1 MGEVVLMK
9 KIKMSI
15 MIDEELSR
23 KVRDLAECESRT
35 ISNQIAYMLEKQ
47 LMKEKEKEK

>member
-1 MGEVVLMK
+1 MK

-23 KVRDLAECESRT
+23 KVRNLAESESRT
-35 ISNQIAYMLEKQ
+35 ISNQISHMLEKQ
-47 LMKEKEKEK
+47 LKSEEKEK